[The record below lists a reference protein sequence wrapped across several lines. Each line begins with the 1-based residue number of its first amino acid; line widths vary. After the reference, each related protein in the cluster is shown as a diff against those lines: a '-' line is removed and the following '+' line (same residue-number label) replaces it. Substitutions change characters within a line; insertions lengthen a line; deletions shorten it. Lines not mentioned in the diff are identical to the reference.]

1 MEKKDGMKIEEEN
14 DAHPP
19 PISVSGRDGERERE
33 TIIPHSSD
41 SLTRMNPLMTTFIQ
55 IRLIVIMVN
64 N

>member
-1 MEKKDGMKIEEEN
+1 MGWRRRRAEKEN
-14 DAHPP
+14 DAHPHP
-19 PISVSGRDGERERE
+19 ALCVSGRDGERA
-33 TIIPHSSD
+33 TIIPHGSD

>member
-1 MEKKDGMKIEEEN
+1 MEKEN
-14 DAHPP
+14 DAHPHP
-19 PISVSGRDGERERE
+19 ALCVSGRDGERA
-33 TIIPHSSD
+33 TIIPHGSD

>member
-1 MEKKDGMKIEEEN
+1 MKNWIKMEEEN
-14 DAHPP
+14 DANPHL
-19 PISVSGRDGERERE
+19 SLGEWERLRE
-33 TIIPHSSD
+33 TIIPHSSY